1 MLSAEITL
9 QRRVTENGK
18 AALLGL
24 LLMYAE
30 MTTHSSEPQR
40 GMAYYR
46 GEGHGFCVQA
56 PS

>member
-9 QRRVTENGK
+9 QRRATENGK

-40 GMAYYR
+40 GVAYYR